1 MKKSI
6 LFILISFTLS
16 LFSCSEKSSKQETAS
31 ISSQDKIEIIDF
43 HSTHRCFTCNAIES
57 NTKFTLDTYFE
68 KELINKTITF
78 QVLNVDEEKN
88 ASMAEKF
95 EATGTSLFINVISD
109 GKEETID
116 LTSFAFAKGKN
127 QETFSQEL
135 KIKIENAL
143 KTL

>member
-6 LFILISFTLS
+6 FFILISLILS
-16 LFSCSEKSSKQETAS
+16 LSSCAEKPSKQQKTS
-31 ISSQDKIEIIDF
+31 ISSKNQIEIIDF

-68 KELINKTITF
+68 KELQDKTITF
-78 QVLNVDEEKN
+78 QVLNVDEEN
-88 ASMAEKF
+88 NEAIAEKF
-95 EATGTSLFINVISD
+95 EATGTSLFINIINN

-116 LTSFAFAKGKN
+116 LTNFAFAKGKN
-127 QETFSQEL
+127 QEVFSQEL
-135 KIKIENAL
+135 KSKIDDAL